1 MQSLT
6 RLPAR
11 HQRELASFVE
21 RLRAGLGDNL
31 HCLAIYGSA
40 VRGAFDA
47 RHSDL
52 NVLVVLEA
60 STVEAQGVVGD
71 AIAASRVDISPF
83 VVDRALLPRA
93 TRAFAVK
100 FASIARAHRVLAGI
114 DVLAGLEVDAGI
126 ARFLVEQALLNAR
139 LRAIQAFIR
148 ARRSG
153 ARHAAFVAA
162 LVPQLVTEMSELLR
176 LEGELLPD
184 DWDARV
190 PMLARGYGIAEPV
203 LQQLLQW
210 RTAPSGSAAREVL
223 ATHRTLLAVLDAAV
237 NRCIASNLRHAA
249 QSGEHATPVTGS
261 MAGLVGG
268 EVDGETAVG
277 AAPEALP

>member
-6 RLPAR
+6 QLPVR
-11 HQRELASFVE
+11 HQRELSSFVE
-21 RLRAGLGDNL
+21 RLQAGLGDNL
-31 HCLAIYGSA
+31 YCLAVYGSA

-60 STVEAQGVVGD
+60 STVEAQVVVGD
-71 AIAASRVDISPF
+71 AIASARVDISPF
-83 VVDRALLPRA
+83 VVDRGLLPRA

-100 FASIARAHRVLAGI
+100 FASIARAHRVLAGA

-153 ARHAAFVAA
+153 ARHGAFVAA

-176 LEGELLPD
+176 LEGEVLPD

-190 PMLARGYGIAEPV
+190 PLLARGYDVAEPA
-203 LQQLLQW
+203 LRQLLQW
-210 RTAPSGSAAREVL
+210 RTTPSGGAVREVL
-223 ATHRTLLAVLDAAV
+223 ATHRALLGVLDAAV
-237 NRCIASNLRHAA
+237 NRCVASNLRHAA
-249 QSGEHATPVTGS
+249 LAGEARVEGADCAAQSTEPRA
-261 MAGLVGG
+261 
-268 EVDGETAVG
+268 
-277 AAPEALP
+277 